1 MSNSRKFLY
10 TLTDEEKR
18 LFSFELSKENI
29 PYVLFQ
35 LKHSFNE
42 TYQYLLNIFK
52 KVFSAKKSNNV
63 LYEDIKKFIQDLQ
76 NSELDV
82 LRQYKIML
90 FYLQIANT
98 TDINNA
104 KIILEFENQQEK
116 NELMKMLNERKNQ
129 LLLFVENLKKLEELK
144 NKVNATYEKIISQI
158 DLDNID

>member
-98 TDINNA
+98 DINNA

-116 NELMKMLNERKNQ
+116 NELMKMLNERKKQ

>member
-63 LYEDIKKFIQDLQ
+63 LSEDIKKFIQDLQ

-98 TDINNA
+98 DINNA

-116 NELMKMLNERKNQ
+116 NELMKMLNEKKNQ

>member
-98 TDINNA
+98 DINNA

>member
-10 TLTDEEKR
+10 TLTDEEKS

-98 TDINNA
+98 DINNA